1 MNNKNLLIG
10 LGVAVVAYY
19 LWKKNKDKTVTNTVA
34 PITEQEKIALFE
46 TAINSYQGGA
56 KPPQELLDNIQKA
69 KELANAQIKELKLE
83 TEFST
88 WLSNRPKVDYGNQPP
103 PMSAP
108 QVADRPCKKWIQPN
122 CIMSPCP
129 PMCAEY

>member
-1 MNNKNLLIG
+1 MNNKKLLIG

-19 LWKKNKDKTVTNTVA
+19 LWKKNKDKTVVNAVA
-34 PITEQEKIALFE
+34 PLTEQEKTLLFE
-46 TAINSYQGGA
+46 KAINSWKGGVA
-56 KPPQELLDNIQKA
+56 PPPQWEENNRKA

-88 WLSNRPKVDYGNQPP
+88 WLSNRPKVDYGNFPP

-108 QVADRPCKKWIQPN
+108 QGR
-122 CIMSPCP
+122 
-129 PMCAEY
+129 

>member
-10 LGVAVVAYY
+10 LGVAVVAYF
-19 LWKKNKDKTVTNTVA
+19 LWKKNKDKTVVNAVT
-34 PITEQEKIALFE
+34 PLTEQEKTSLFE
-46 TAINSYQGGA
+46 KAINSWKGGVA
-56 KPPQELLDNIQKA
+56 PPPQWEENNRKA

-88 WLSNRPKVDYGNQPP
+88 WLSNRPKVDYGNFPP

-108 QVADRPCKKWIQPN
+108 QGR
-122 CIMSPCP
+122 
-129 PMCAEY
+129 

>member
-19 LWKKNKDKTVTNTVA
+19 LWKKNKDKTVVNAVA
-34 PITEQEKIALFE
+34 PLTEQEKTLLFE
-46 TAINSYQGGA
+46 KAINSYQGGA
-56 KPPQELLDNIQKA
+56 KPPQELLDNIQKE
-69 KELANAQIKELKLE
+69 KELANAKIKELKLE

-88 WLSNRPKVDYGNQPP
+88 WLSNRPKVDYGNFPP

-108 QVADRPCKKWIQPN
+108 QGR
-122 CIMSPCP
+122 
-129 PMCAEY
+129 